1 MLYFVAISTFITHF
15 TFTSS
20 EFHYSPA
27 NYNKKMYYKQNE
39 KHLQHSAANKKHRII
54 LSKEIRMKT
63 SKRRRSEKKRHRGNI
78 QKYEI
83 PSICTLFCM
92 GMTSMHRREK
102 RSSFCSLIDIFFKID
117 IILVRI
123 YHRRVLKLAGS
134 SWCGKSRY
142 GEAYHPIWEPG
153 KIFSTETIWRSFEGK
168 KRKEVGTTK
177 SHGKALSMEMKNSQA
192 SKSNYMKITI
202 KRKKEWISFFSPD
215 KSGFFPS
222 FSMTDCCRY
231 Y

>member
-1 MLYFVAISTFITHF
+1 
-15 TFTSS
+15 
-20 EFHYSPA
+20 
-27 NYNKKMYYKQNE
+27 
-39 KHLQHSAANKKHRII
+39 
-54 LSKEIRMKT
+54 
-63 SKRRRSEKKRHRGNI
+63 
-78 QKYEI
+78 
-83 PSICTLFCM
+83 
-92 GMTSMHRREK
+92 MTSMHRREK

-153 KIFSTETIWRSFEGK
+153 KFFSTETIWRSFEGK

-202 KRKKEWISFFSPD
+202 KRKNEWISFFHRINLV
-215 KSGFFPS
+215 FFLHFRWLTVAATTKILCVCALMLRMTSAGCRWNAREFSTTRTTQNRFGEYEAQQSSNVSSTRNNYVDGIS
-222 FSMTDCCRY
+222 FRHCVPH
-231 Y
+231 